1 MDSNGCFRPETVIHW
16 DHAQGPLADQKAVI
30 GPTCIILHLR
40 PSGGIRPAERARSR
54 LALTLAE
61 REEISRGIALGQ
73 SLRSI
78 AGCLCR
84 SPSTVSRE
92 IKRNGGPARYRAAGA
107 DKRAWADR
115 TEPAG
120 EIRILQISWLPV
132 SSQCA
137 PSCGPRALRVR
148 RPKLLNPTTRPRQS
162 FGARRNQMSPG
173 VPLALF

>member
-1 MDSNGCFRPETVIHW
+1 MHHTSPEAVWWDSPGRE
-16 DHAQGPLADQKAVI
+16 K
-30 GPTCIILHLR
+30 
-40 PSGGIRPAERARSR
+40 RSR
-54 LALTLAE
+54 LALTLTE

-78 AGCLCR
+78 AGCLGR

-92 IKRNGGPARYRAAGA
+92 IKRNGGPARYRAASA

-148 RPKLLNPTTRPRQS
+148 CPKLLNPTTRPR
-162 FGARRNQMSPG
+162 
-173 VPLALF
+173 